1 MKKFFL
7 FLFLIS
13 VGYAQP
19 KLPLLKNY
27 TNDFT
32 GTLNQQ
38 ELGTLDNELKTF
50 DDTTSNQLVV
60 LMIPTLDG
68 YPLEEFT
75 NETAAQ
81 NKIGTK
87 KNDNGILLT
96 IVKNDRKVRI
106 EVGYGLEGAL
116 PDALASS
123 IVRNVIIPHFKQDD
137 YFGGINAGIEA
148 IILATKG
155 EYKADKNKASDQR
168 DGSGLM
174 TILMIIFFIIT
185 FFIRGGRRR
194 GPGGFI
200 FLGGGLGGGGFSG
213 GNLGGGGFGGFS
225 GGGGSFGGGGASGS
239 W

>member
-7 FLFLIS
+7 FLVLIS
-13 VGYAQP
+13 AGYAQP

-27 TNDFT
+27 ANDFT

-116 PDALASS
+116 PDALTSS